1 MDVGTS
7 NRLATAYALLEA
19 YSSLSPDQI
28 LAQLDDNGRY
38 QVLPDSLGMPQRTKD
53 EFAAHAAGITSVFK
67 SFKMIPQAI
76 YEDAASNVVVI
87 HAKMDGQLAKGPGGR
102 WENECVMLLSMNE
115 DGTKIV
121 EIKEFVDSDKAM
133 KMRNKVKPK
142 HFGPP
147 GSALAIVSSTIAGA
161 LPILLGGAA
170 GAAIVFFSGRR
181 DLLRNLRFR

>member
-1 MDVGTS
+1 MTDKS
-7 NRLATAYALLEA
+7 NRMTTAHALLEA

-28 LAQLDDNGRY
+28 LAQLDDNGKY

-67 SFKMIPQAI
+67 SFEMIPQNI

-102 WENECVMLLSMNE
+102 WENECVMLLRMNE
-115 DGTKIV
+115 DGSKII

-147 GSALAIVSSTIAGA
+147 GSAIAIVSTFIAGA
-161 LPILLGGAA
+161 MPVLLGGAA
-170 GAAIVFFSGRR
+170 GAAVVLLSGRR
-181 DLLRNLRFR
+181 DLTRLFK

>member
-1 MDVGTS
+1 MDIGTS

-19 YSSLSPDQI
+19 YSALSPDQI
-28 LAQLDDNGRY
+28 LSQLDDDGKH
-38 QVLPDSLGMPQRTKD
+38 QILPESLGMPARSKQ
-53 EFAAHAAGITSVFK
+53 EYGAHAAGITSVFK

-76 YEDAASNVVVI
+76 YEDVASNAVII
-87 HAKMDGQLAKGPGGR
+87 HAKMDGELAKGSGGR
-102 WENECVMLLSMNE
+102 WENECIMLLSMND

-147 GSALAIVSSTIAGA
+147 GSALAVISSAVTGA
-161 LPILLGGAA
+161 MPVILGGVA
-170 GAAIVFFSGRR
+170 GAAVMFFSGRR
-181 DLLRNLRFR
+181 DILRIR